1 MQKET
6 VQSKIVDAR
15 SSPQSSKHLQPIY
28 EAHQEVVFK
37 EVEIAEV
44 KHELAAAREA
54 QSPDKF
60 ELPSSGTQ
68 PQVNDKVLID

>member
-28 EAHQEVVFK
+28 EAHKQLESK
-37 EVEIAEV
+37 QREITEV
-44 KHELAAAREA
+44 KRELAAARKA
-54 QSPDKF
+54 TSLDKF
-60 ELPSSGTQ
+60 ERSSSDAHQ
-68 PQVNDKVLID
+68 QLNAKVPID